1 MVVIKQWAIVLGCC
15 AGFWGCSPETSTW
28 DIPCNARALA
38 VGAAGQVWYAG
49 SDGCVG
55 EFHGGRWHHANI
67 IPPSDLTPLADSTFQ
82 LAFRSLALRDD
93 GSALVLGITSPAL
106 LYAVDGTAGTA
117 DASSAVQTKLVHRC
131 DAPSAF
137 FDAMINLGDGRLVA
151 MGDPIDSCLAVLTSS
166 DYGASWQRVDCSNI
180 PSARP
185 GEAAFAASNTN
196 LCAMGDT
203 VWMVSGG
210 GASRVFRS
218 LDAGTTWSVF
228 DTPLVQGGT
237 MTGAFTM
244 DFANS
249 KTGIIWGGD
258 WEDMPRNSRRAAITH
273 DGGATWELLAEG
285 TGPGYFSCVQHRPG
299 SDGREWA
306 GVCAGSHPSSGLHR
320 SLDGG
325 HSWTRFDTGQSGVSG
340 GLSDSLLRSAFYTC
354 RFSPN
359 GERLWLAGRHKV
371 AVINW

>member
-1 MVVIKQWAIVLGCC
+1 MVIMKQWAIVLCCC
-15 AGFWGCSPETSTW
+15 AGFWGCSPGTSTW
-28 DIPCNARALA
+28 DISCNARALA
-38 VGAAGQVWYAG
+38 VGDAGQVWYAG

-55 EFHGGRWHHANI
+55 EFYGGRWHHANI
-67 IPPSDLTPLADSTFQ
+67 APPSDLTPLADSTFQ

-106 LYAVDGTAGTA
+106 LYAVDGTAGSA
-117 DASSAVQTKLVHRC
+117 DASSALRAKLVHRC
-131 DAPSAF
+131 DASSAF

-151 MGDPIDSCLAVLTSS
+151 MGDPIDSC
-166 DYGASWQRVDCSNI
+166 SNLPI
-180 PSARP
+180 ARP

-218 LDAGTTWSVF
+218 LDAGTTWGVF

-258 WEDMPRNSRRAAITH
+258 WEDMPRNSSRAAITH

-299 SDGREWA
+299 SGGREWA

-325 HSWTRFDTGQSGVSG
+325 QSWTRFDTGQSGVSG